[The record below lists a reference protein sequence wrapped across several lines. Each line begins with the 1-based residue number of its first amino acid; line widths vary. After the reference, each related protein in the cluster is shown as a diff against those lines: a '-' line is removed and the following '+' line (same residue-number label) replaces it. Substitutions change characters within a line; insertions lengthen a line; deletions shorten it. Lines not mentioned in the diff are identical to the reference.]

1 MSFGDSAA
9 TVNLPAADPE
19 KQYLLY
25 LHIPFCVVLCPFCS
39 FHRVQFREDRA
50 RQYFSALR
58 AEIRQATEAGFR
70 FHEVYIGGGTP
81 TVLPDE
87 LIATVSLIREL
98 HPVNRISVE
107 TNPDDL
113 NDERLPR
120 LRDVGVNRLSVGVQS
135 FDDTLLREMQR
146 YEKYGSGEQIKQSL
160 IRVKGE
166 FDTLNVDMIFNF
178 PHQTEAS
185 LDADLQ
191 TLTAGINADQVSFY
205 PLMSSGSTSRSMS
218 KEMGEVDYGREKA
231 FYDLIVMRM
240 LDAGYRRS
248 SAWCFSQNNSMIDE
262 YITQQDEYLGLGS
275 GAFSFLQGSIY
286 ASTFSINHYL
296 TLIETGR
303 TGIVRQRS
311 VGRVDHMRYFMM
323 MRLFSGSLRL
333 LEAESLFDGEF
344 RQSLQAELLG
354 LSLIGAINIDA
365 QEIRL
370 TEHGYYVWVIM
381 MREFFTGVNNLRD
394 EMRLNIHSEI
404 DLLPAY
410 P

>member
-1 MSFGDSAA
+1 MSFADSAA
-9 TVNLPAADPE
+9 TVDLPAADPE

-50 RQYFSALR
+50 RQYFAALR

-70 FHEVYIGGGTP
+70 FNEVYIGGGTP

-87 LIATVSLIREL
+87 LIATVGLVREL
-98 HPVNRISVE
+98 HPVIRISVE

-113 NDERLPR
+113 NDERLPQ

-146 YEKYGSGEQIKQSL
+146 YDKYGSGEQIKQRL

-166 FDTLNVDMIFNF
+166 FETLNVDMIFNF
-178 PHQTEAS
+178 PHQTETS
-185 LDADLQ
+185 LEADLQ

-205 PLMSSGSTSRSMS
+205 PLMSAGSTAKSMS

-231 FYDLIVMRM
+231 LYELIVMRM

-323 MRLFSGSLRL
+323 MRLFSGSLSL
-333 LEAESLFDGEF
+333 LEAESLFGGEF
-344 RQSLQAELLG
+344 RQSLHAELLG
-354 LSLIGAINIDA
+354 LSLIGAIDIDA

-394 EMRLNIHSEI
+394 EMRLNIHNET